1 MDSIYYLGRKVSAL
15 PNKNLLGKRD
25 NLYRCKDIQW
35 IVVSSERQNWL
46 GIAGFPRN
54 LYK

>member
-1 MDSIYYLGRKVSAL
+1 MNKYLKLDPKPSDLTMIKVIKAWM
-15 PNKNLLGKRD
+15 G
-25 NLYRCKDIQW
+25 YRCKDIQW